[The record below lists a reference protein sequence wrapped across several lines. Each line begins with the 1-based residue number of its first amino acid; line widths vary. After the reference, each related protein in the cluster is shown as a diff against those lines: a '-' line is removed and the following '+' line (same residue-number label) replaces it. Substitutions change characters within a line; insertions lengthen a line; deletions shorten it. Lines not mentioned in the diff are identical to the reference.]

1 MWQRFKIKTYK
12 RIPIPAA
19 IYQLMQVY
27 LKKHHIAADS
37 YIFQNIKG
45 GAYQSSTFRSQM
57 IRCCRELGIQNG
69 EYMFRSHDYRHGV
82 ATYFYDS
89 RVSIQGVRDYLV
101 MQRTGLSRG
110 FFYKNLA
117 VRKEIDRALE
127 QQAGMVD
134 PRREVMDMAMNN
146 ELAML
151 HKQVEELKA
160 ENERLRQELA
170 ATTKSLVK
178 KNIGVLKK
186 MV

>member
-1 MWQRFKIKTYK
+1 MVDDGEKISVQK
-12 RIPIPAA
+12 
-19 IYQLMQVY
+19 L
-27 LKKHHIAADS
+27 
-37 YIFQNIKG
+37 
-45 GAYQSSTFRSQM
+45 
-57 IRCCRELGIQNG
+57 
-69 EYMFRSHDYRHGV
+69 
-82 ATYFYDS
+82 
-89 RVSIQGVRDYLV
+89 

-110 FFYKNLA
+110 FFYKNPA

-134 PRREVMDMAMNN
+134 PRREVMDMAMNS

-170 ATTKSLVK
+170 ATKKALAK
-178 KNIGVLKK
+178 KNVGVLKK

>member
-1 MWQRFKIKTYK
+1 MNKYDRMIALNKQASEEKIEKA
-12 RIPIPAA
+12 R
-19 IYQLMQVY
+19 
-27 LKKHHIAADS
+27 
-37 YIFQNIKG
+37 
-45 GAYQSSTFRSQM
+45 
-57 IRCCRELGIQNG
+57 REIVRMVDDG
-69 EYMFRSHDYRHGV
+69 EKISV
-82 ATYFYDS
+82 
-89 RVSIQGVRDYLV
+89 QKL

-110 FFYKNLA
+110 FFYKNPA

-134 PRREVMDMAMNN
+134 PRREVMDMAMNS

-170 ATTKSLVK
+170 ATKKALAK
-178 KNIGVLKK
+178 KNVGILKK

>member
-1 MWQRFKIKTYK
+1 MNKYDRMIALNKQASEEKIEKA
-12 RIPIPAA
+12 R
-19 IYQLMQVY
+19 
-27 LKKHHIAADS
+27 
-37 YIFQNIKG
+37 
-45 GAYQSSTFRSQM
+45 
-57 IRCCRELGIQNG
+57 REIVRMVDDG
-69 EYMFRSHDYRHGV
+69 EKISV
-82 ATYFYDS
+82 
-89 RVSIQGVRDYLV
+89 QKL

-110 FFYKNLA
+110 FFYKNPA

-134 PRREVMDMAMNN
+134 LRREVMDMAMNS

-170 ATTKSLVK
+170 ATKKSLVK
-178 KNIGVLKK
+178 KNVGILKK

>member
-1 MWQRFKIKTYK
+1 MIVLNKQASEEKIEKA
-12 RIPIPAA
+12 R
-19 IYQLMQVY
+19 
-27 LKKHHIAADS
+27 
-37 YIFQNIKG
+37 
-45 GAYQSSTFRSQM
+45 
-57 IRCCRELGIQNG
+57 REIVRMVDDG
-69 EYMFRSHDYRHGV
+69 EK
-82 ATYFYDS
+82 
-89 RVSIQGVRDYLV
+89 VSIQKL

-110 FFYKNLA
+110 FFYKNPA

-170 ATTKSLVK
+170 ATKKSLVK

>member
-1 MWQRFKIKTYK
+1 MSKYDRMIALNKQASEEKIEKA
-12 RIPIPAA
+12 R
-19 IYQLMQVY
+19 
-27 LKKHHIAADS
+27 
-37 YIFQNIKG
+37 
-45 GAYQSSTFRSQM
+45 
-57 IRCCRELGIQNG
+57 REIVRMVDDG
-69 EYMFRSHDYRHGV
+69 EK
-82 ATYFYDS
+82 
-89 RVSIQGVRDYLV
+89 VSIQKL

-110 FFYKNLA
+110 FFYKNPA

-170 ATTKSLVK
+170 ATKKSLVK